1 MKLWSGRFGKDTNA
15 LVNELNASIAFDQR
29 LYREDITGSMAHAAM
44 LAGQGI
50 ISQADA
56 DAIQAGLQAIL
67 EDVEAGKIAFTADNE
82 DIHMNVEALLTARIG
97 DAGKRLHTARSRNDQ
112 VALDFRM
119 YVREQIPVI
128 VGQLLDLETV
138 LCRQAKQYQTAVMPG
153 YTHLQRA
160 QPISFAQHLLAYASM
175 FSRDVTRLEDCAARL
190 NECPLGSGALAGT
203 TYPIDRFM
211 TAQALGFAGPMSN
224 SLDGV
229 SDRDYAL
236 ELLSALGSGALAGTT
251 YPIDRFMT
259 AQALGFAGP
268 MSNSLDGVSD
278 RDYALELLSALSILM
293 MHLSRFS
300 EEIILWCSWE
310 FKFIELDDGYATGS
324 SIMPQKKNPDVAE
337 LVRGKTGRVYG
348 DLMGLLTVMKG
359 LPLAYNKDMQEDKE
373 PVFDAVDTVEMC
385 LPVFAAMLDT
395 MTVHTGNMRKGLPLA
410 YNKDM
415 QEDKEPV
422 FDAVDTVEMCLPVF
436 AAMLDT
442 MTVHTGNMRAAAGK
456 GFINATDCAD
466 YLTKKGMPFRDAYTV
481 TGKLVAACTAQGKT
495 LEELSLEELKAASD
509 LFDEDVYEA
518 INLENCMALRGS
530 YGGPAVSETTR
541 QIQAVEQF
549 IKDHTK

>member
-1 MKLWSGRFGKDTNA
+1 MKLWGGRFQKETDQ
-15 LVNELNASIAFDQR
+15 LVNELNASISFDQR
-29 LYREDITGSMAHAAM
+29 LYREDITGSMANAKM
-44 LAGQGI
+44 LGDCGI
-50 ISQADA
+50 ISREDA
-56 DAIQAGLQAIL
+56 AAIIGGLQGIL
-67 EDVEAGKIAFTADNE
+67 ADIEAGKVEFTADNE

-128 VGQLLDLETV
+128 VDQLLELETV

-160 QPISFAQHLLAYASM
+160 QPISFAQHLMAYASM
-175 FSRDVTRLEDCAARL
+175 FRRDVTRLEDCAARL
-190 NECPLGSGALAGT
+190 DECPLGSGALAGT
-203 TYPIDRFM
+203 TYPIDRWE
-211 TAQALGFAGPMSN
+211 TAKALGFAAPMSN

-236 ELLSALGSGALAGTT
+236 ELLSG
-251 YPIDRFMT
+251 
-259 AQALGFAGP
+259 
-268 MSNSLDGVSD
+268 
-278 RDYALELLSALSILM
+278 LSILM
-293 MHLSRFS
+293 MHLSRFA
-300 EEIILWCSWE
+300 EEVILWCSWE
-310 FKFIELDDGYATGS
+310 FKFIELDDAYATGS

-348 DLMGLLTVMKG
+348 DLMSLLTVMKG

-373 PVFDAVDTVEMC
+373 PVFDAIDTVEMC

-395 MTVHTGNMRKGLPLA
+395 MTVRTDNMRK
-410 YNKDM
+410 
-415 QEDKEPV
+415 
-422 FDAVDTVEMCLPVF
+422 
-436 AAMLDT
+436 
-442 MTVHTGNMRAAAGK
+442 AAGH

-481 TGKLVAACTAQGKT
+481 TGHLVAQCTAQGKT
-495 LEELSLEELKAASD
+495 LEELTLEELKAVSG
-509 LFDEDVYEA
+509 LFEADVYDA
-518 INLENCMALRGS
+518 LNLENCMAMRAS

-541 QIQAVEQF
+541 QIGEIEQF
-549 IKDHTK
+549 VQERKSKE

>member
-1 MKLWSGRFGKDTNA
+1 MKLWSGRFGKETDA
-15 LVNELNASIAFDQR
+15 LVNDFNASIQFDQR
-29 LYREDITGSMAHAAM
+29 LYKEDITGSLAHAKM
-44 LAGQGI
+44 LGDCGI
-50 ISQADA
+50 ISQEDVT
-56 DAIQAGLQAIL
+56 AITEGLKGIL
-67 EDVEAGKIAFTADNE
+67 ADVEAGKVEFTADNE

-128 VGQLLDLETV
+128 VDQLLELETV
-138 LCRQAKQYQTAVMPG
+138 LCKQAKQYQTAVMPG

-160 QPISFAQHLLAYASM
+160 QPISFAQHLMAYANM
-175 FSRDVTRLEDCAARL
+175 FARDITRLEDCKKRL

-203 TYPIDRFM
+203 TYPIDRWE
-211 TAQALGFAGPMSN
+211 TAQVLGFDAPMSN

-236 ELLSALGSGALAGTT
+236 EL
-251 YPIDRFMT
+251 M
-259 AQALGFAGP
+259 
-268 MSNSLDGVSD
+268 
-278 RDYALELLSALSILM
+278 SALSILM

-300 EEIILWCSWE
+300 EEVILWCSWE
-310 FKFIELDDGYATGS
+310 FKFIELDDAYATGS

-348 DLMGLLTVMKG
+348 DLMSLLTAMKG

-373 PVFDAVDTVEMC
+373 PVFDAIDTVEMC
-385 LPVFAAMLDT
+385 VPVFTAMLDT
-395 MTVHTGNMRKGLPLA
+395 MTVRTDNMRK
-410 YNKDM
+410 
-415 QEDKEPV
+415 
-422 FDAVDTVEMCLPVF
+422 
-436 AAMLDT
+436 
-442 MTVHTGNMRAAAGK
+442 AAGK

-481 TGKLVAACTAQGKT
+481 TGHLVAACTAQGKT
-495 LEELSLEELKAASD
+495 LEELTLEELKAVSD
-509 LFDEDVYEA
+509 LFEEDVYDA
-518 INLENCMALRGS
+518 INLENCMALRNS

-541 QIQAVEQF
+541 QIGAIEAFV
-549 IKDHTK
+549 KAHTK

>member
-1 MKLWSGRFGKDTNA
+1 MKLWSGRFGKDTDA
-15 LVNELNASIAFDQR
+15 LVNDFNASIQFDQR
-29 LYREDITGSMAHAAM
+29 LYREDITGSLAHAKM
-44 LAGQGI
+44 LGDCGI
-50 ISQADA
+50 ISK
-56 DAIQAGLQAIL
+56 
-67 EDVEAGKIAFTADNE
+67 EDVAAITEGLLGILADIEAGKVEFTADNE

-128 VGQLLDLETV
+128 VGQLLELETV

-160 QPISFAQHLLAYASM
+160 QPISFAQHLMAYANM
-175 FSRDVTRLEDCAARL
+175 FSRDVTRLEDCAKRL

-203 TYPIDRFM
+203 TYPIDRWE
-211 TAQALGFAGPMSN
+211 TAKDLGFDAPMSN

-236 ELLSALGSGALAGTT
+236 EL
-251 YPIDRFMT
+251 M
-259 AQALGFAGP
+259 
-268 MSNSLDGVSD
+268 
-278 RDYALELLSALSILM
+278 SALSILM

-300 EEIILWCSWE
+300 EEVILWCSWE

-348 DLMGLLTVMKG
+348 DLMSLLTAMKG

-373 PVFDAVDTVEMC
+373 PVFDAIDTVEMC
-385 LPVFAAMLDT
+385 LPVFAAMIDT
-395 MTVHTGNMRKGLPLA
+395 MTVRTDNMRK
-410 YNKDM
+410 
-415 QEDKEPV
+415 
-422 FDAVDTVEMCLPVF
+422 
-436 AAMLDT
+436 
-442 MTVHTGNMRAAAGK
+442 AAGK

-495 LEELSLEELKAASD
+495 LEELTLDELKAVSD
-509 LFDEDVYEA
+509 LFDGDVYEA
-518 INLENCMALRGS
+518 IKLENCMALRAS

-541 QIQAVEQF
+541 QIEAIEDFV
-549 IKDHTK
+549 KAHTK

>member
-1 MKLWSGRFGKDTNA
+1 MKLWSGRFGKETDA
-15 LVNELNASIAFDQR
+15 LVNDFNASIQFDQR
-29 LYREDITGSMAHAAM
+29 LYKEDITGSLAHAKM
-44 LAGQGI
+44 LGDCGI
-50 ISQADA
+50 ISQEDVT
-56 DAIQAGLQAIL
+56 AITEGLKGIL
-67 EDVEAGKIAFTADNE
+67 ADVEAGKVEFTADNE

-128 VGQLLDLETV
+128 VDQLLELETV
-138 LCRQAKQYQTAVMPG
+138 LCKQAKQYQTAVMPG

-160 QPISFAQHLLAYASM
+160 QPISFAQHLMAYANM
-175 FSRDVTRLEDCAARL
+175 FARDITRLEDCKKRL

-203 TYPIDRFM
+203 TYPIDRWE
-211 TAQALGFAGPMSN
+211 TAQDLGFDAPMSN

-236 ELLSALGSGALAGTT
+236 ELMSALT
-251 YPIDRFMT
+251 
-259 AQALGFAGP
+259 
-268 MSNSLDGVSD
+268 
-278 RDYALELLSALSILM
+278 ILM

-300 EEIILWCSWE
+300 EEVILWCSWE
-310 FKFIELDDGYATGS
+310 FKFIELDDAYAPGS

-348 DLMGLLTVMKG
+348 DLMSLLTAMKG

-373 PVFDAVDTVEMC
+373 PVFDAIDTVEMC
-385 LPVFAAMLDT
+385 LPVFAAMIDT
-395 MTVHTGNMRKGLPLA
+395 MTVRTDNMRK
-410 YNKDM
+410 
-415 QEDKEPV
+415 
-422 FDAVDTVEMCLPVF
+422 
-436 AAMLDT
+436 
-442 MTVHTGNMRAAAGK
+442 AAGK

-481 TGKLVAACTAQGKT
+481 TGHLVAACTAQGKT
-495 LEELSLEELKAASD
+495 LEELTLEELKAVSD
-509 LFDEDVYEA
+509 LFEEDVYDA
-518 INLENCMALRGS
+518 INLENCMALRNS

-541 QIQAVEQF
+541 QIGAIEAFV
-549 IKDHTK
+549 KAHTK

>member
-1 MKLWSGRFGKDTNA
+1 MKLWSGRFGKETDA
-15 LVNELNASIAFDQR
+15 LVNDFNASIQFDQR
-29 LYREDITGSMAHAAM
+29 LYREDITGSIAHAKM
-44 LAGQGI
+44 LAATGI
-50 ISQADA
+50 LSAEDGA
-56 DAIQAGLQAIL
+56 AIVEGLTGIL
-67 EDVEAGKIAFTADNE
+67 QDIEDGKVEFTADNE

-97 DAGKRLHTARSRNDQ
+97 QAGKRLHTARSRNDQ

-128 VGQLLDLETV
+128 VGQLLELETV
-138 LCRQAKQYQTAVMPG
+138 LCRQARQYQAAVMPG

-160 QPISFAQHLLAYASM
+160 QPISFAQHLMAYA
-175 FSRDVTRLEDCAARL
+175 FQFRRDVTRLEDCAARL

-211 TAQALGFAGPMSN
+211 TAQALGFDKPMDN

-229 SDRDYAL
+229 SDRDYVL
-236 ELLSALGSGALAGTT
+236 EL
-251 YPIDRFMT
+251 M
-259 AQALGFAGP
+259 
-268 MSNSLDGVSD
+268 
-278 RDYALELLSALSILM
+278 SALSILM

-300 EEIILWCSWE
+300 EEVILWCSWE
-310 FKFIELDDGYATGS
+310 FKFIELDDAYATGS

-348 DLMGLLTVMKG
+348 DLMSLLTAMKG

-373 PVFDAVDTVEMC
+373 PVFDAIDTVEMC

-395 MTVHTGNMRKGLPLA
+395 MTVRTDNMR
-410 YNKDM
+410 
-415 QEDKEPV
+415 
-422 FDAVDTVEMCLPVF
+422 T
-436 AAMLDT
+436 
-442 MTVHTGNMRAAAGK
+442 AAGK

-481 TGKLVAACTAQGKT
+481 TGHLVAQCTAQGKT
-495 LEELSLEELKAASD
+495 LEELSLDELRTASD

-518 INLENCMALRGS
+518 IRLENCMALRAS
-530 YGGPAVSETTR
+530 FGGPAVAETTR
-541 QIQAVEQF
+541 QITVIEDFVKA
-549 IKDHTK
+549 HTK